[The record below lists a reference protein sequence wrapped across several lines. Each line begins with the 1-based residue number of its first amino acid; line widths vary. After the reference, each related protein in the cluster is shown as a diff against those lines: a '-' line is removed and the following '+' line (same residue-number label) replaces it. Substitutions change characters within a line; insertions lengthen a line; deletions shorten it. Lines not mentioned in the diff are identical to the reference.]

1 MMPEDRKELYRLI
14 EQWTRAEALY
24 RFGVF
29 GVPEF
34 MQGHANHMDYE
45 DKIRDLMFGTHD
57 MLELATRWGIVKP
70 LGKERRQTKESE
82 QNDKPR
88 PKGLSHEQRSERRGH
103 SQGHRKPLLER
114 PRGNR

>member
-14 EQWTRAEALY
+14 KAWTRAEALY

-34 MQGHANHMDYE
+34 MQGHADHLDYE

-70 LGKERRQTKESE
+70 LEKERRLTEE
-82 QNDKPR
+82 KPK
-88 PKGLSHEQRSERRGH
+88 PKGTTHEQRSARRGH
-103 SQGHRKPLLER
+103 DKGHRKSLLER
-114 PRGNR
+114 PGRDR